1 MAGSTAP
8 RGLGAR
14 GRKLWKDITDSNELD
29 PSQVVILEEACRTAD
44 RLDGLDDVI
53 QGKGVLELM
62 HFRVPDRLGDDGV
75 LTVHLTVD
83 GALSEARQQANIL
96 KQLLVSLRLPDEA
109 TGKKPQARG
118 ARGSYTPKT
127 GRVTAIESARRRSQG
142 A

>member
-1 MAGSTAP
+1 MSGATVP
-8 RGLGAR
+8 KGLGER
-14 GRKLWKDITDSNELD
+14 GRTLFKDVTDANELD
-29 PSQVVILEEACRTAD
+29 SAQTVILVEACRTAD

-62 HFRVPDRLGDDGV
+62 HFRVPDRLNDDGV

-83 GALSEARQQANIL
+83 GAMSEARQQQNIL

-109 TGKKPQARG
+109 TGKKPQSRG
-118 ARGSYTPKT
+118 ARGAYQPKA
-127 GRVTAIESARRRSQG
+127 GRLTAIESARKRSQG